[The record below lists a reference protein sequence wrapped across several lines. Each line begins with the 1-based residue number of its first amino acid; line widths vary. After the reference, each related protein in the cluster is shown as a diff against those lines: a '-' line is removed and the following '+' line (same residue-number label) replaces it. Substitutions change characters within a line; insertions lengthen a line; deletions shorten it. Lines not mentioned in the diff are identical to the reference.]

1 MYFKTY
7 KDYKKS
13 QWSGGSTT
21 ELYISPDNGNY
32 STLDFKLRIS
42 LAKVKVPKTTFTPL
56 KGVSRK
62 LMVLQGDIILKHED
76 HHSQQLRKFDVD
88 SFEGSWNTT
97 SIGHSTNFNVIS
109 LGTLKNLLIGEKMRP
124 QGNSH
129 IDFDKKWNNLFIY
142 VFSGNLEVEIKQK
155 TIMIESGSLIEIFR
169 TEQISFNTHSKRGC
183 EIAIVKTA

>member
-13 QWSGGSTT
+13 EWSGGSTT
-21 ELYISPDNGNY
+21 ELYIRPDNGNY

-42 LAKVKVPKTTFTPL
+42 LAKVKVSKTAFTPL

-62 LMVLQGDIILKHED
+62 LMVLQGEIILKHEH

-97 SIGHSTNFNVIS
+97 SIGHSTNFNVMS
-109 LGTLKNLLIGEKMRP
+109 LGALKNLLYGEKMRP
-124 QGNSH
+124 KSNSH

-142 VFSGNLEVEIKQK
+142 VFRGNLEVEIKQK